1 MAQHPS
7 HDDRRDPFLRIR
19 RLGVRIASG
28 APEVRQALR
37 LAFYVIQ
44 EVGQADPLAPYT
56 YLFAHLARG
65 IAGIGLAHPVGSLA
79 CGQVCGKQACS
90 AIAIRAAVQDM
101 DFEHRCLLSGLHQV
115 VESKKPA
122 STQQCES
129 RRAWI
134 YAMRLVTD
142 GSRHGSLR

>member
-28 APEVRQALR
+28 APEVRQAAR

-44 EVGQADPLAPYT
+44 EVGQADPFTA
-56 YLFAHLARG
+56 FACAFTHLAGGKVG
-65 IAGIGLAHPVGSLA
+65 ICFALPVGSLA
-79 CGQVCGKQACS
+79 YGQVCGKQACS

-101 DFEHRCLLSGLHQV
+101 DFEHSCLLSGIQQAI
-115 VESKKPA
+115 ESKKPA
-122 STQQCES
+122 PDSTN
-129 RRAWI
+129 
-134 YAMRLVTD
+134 
-142 GSRHGSLR
+142 